1 MNSEIRIGRVSSIN
15 YDTGMMRVTYT
26 DKGKSTTSEFPFMN
40 YNDEY
45 YMPSIGSTVA
55 VAHMSNGSS
64 RGIVLG
70 NVWNKRNIPNETGK
84 KLYRKELSKTKNA
97 AFVRYDDETGEYLLK
112 SSDITL
118 NGINKTTIEGPKIII
133 EANIS
138 YSLDAPKT
146 SMKSKDHKFSCP
158 VIEIGT
164 APEYEEDP
172 PEEME
177 ITNNCD
183 TKIIMNERDF
193 EALINRIVLETRE
206 NLELKANKEMRFESK
221 LWKTSLDKIMDRLA
235 ALDGDQSEKK

>member
-1 MNSEIRIGRVSSIN
+1 
-15 YDTGMMRVTYT
+15 
-26 DKGKSTTSEFPFMN
+26 
-40 YNDEY
+40 
-45 YMPSIGSTVA
+45 
-55 VAHMSNGSS
+55 
-64 RGIVLG
+64 
-70 NVWNKRNIPNETGK
+70 
-84 KLYRKELSKTKNA
+84 
-97 AFVRYDDETGEYLLK
+97 
-112 SSDITL
+112 
-118 NGINKTTIEGPKIII
+118 
-133 EANIS
+133 
-138 YSLDAPKT
+138 
-146 SMKSKDHKFSCP
+146 MKSKDHKFSCP

-235 ALDGDQSEKK
+235 ALDGDQSEKQ